1 MSVNPKGFHTYRD
14 YVNLPQH
21 IKNHIADRVITN
33 VLRMESGQ
41 EDLVIVFGFNE
52 LYGFNKEGIF
62 IEIRRPVPTLDI
74 PMTYEQVLG
83 LFTVLQINPKAAGEY
98 LKRIR

>member
-1 MSVNPKGFHTYRD
+1 MSLNPKGFHTYHD
-14 YVNLPQH
+14 YEILPQH
-21 IKNHIADRVITN
+21 IKNYIANRVITN
-33 VLRMESGQ
+33 VLITEPRQ
-41 EDLVIVFGFNE
+41 EGLVIVFGFNQ

-98 LKRIR
+98 LKGIR

>member
-1 MSVNPKGFHTYRD
+1 MSANPKGFHTYRD
-14 YVNLPQH
+14 YLNLPQH
-21 IKNHIADRVITN
+21 IKSHIADRVITN
-33 VLRMESGQ
+33 VLRMEPGQ
-41 EDLVIVFGFNE
+41 EDLVIVFGFNG
-52 LYGFNKEGIF
+52 LYGANKEGIF

>member
-1 MSVNPKGFHTYRD
+1 MSLNPKGFHTYRD

-21 IKNHIADRVITN
+21 IKDYIAVRVINN
-33 VLRMESGQ
+33 VLITEPRQKG
-41 EDLVIVFGFNE
+41 LVLVFGFNQ
-52 LYGFNKEGIF
+52 LYGAIKEDIF
-62 IEIRRPVPTLDI
+62 IDIRRPVPTLDI